1 MRTAVAVTK
10 PVLVGL
16 KMMVMTGTMGTI
28 VVVILMMSLVMLTML
43 M

>member
-1 MRTAVAVTK
+1 MAVTK

-28 VVVILMMSLVMLTML
+28 VVVMLMMSLMMLTML